1 MINDQENEGREASL
15 DEEKYGGDV
24 QDVLR
29 VGEVGRS
36 ESGS

>member
-1 MINDQENEGREASL
+1 MINEQENEGREASL
-15 DEEKYGGDV
+15 DEEEYPPPV